1 MSATGAGTRRD
12 VTLKLPQLQN
22 LCKRDPASYRDDYDR
37 QIRRLRSEC
46 SILALS
52 PSAKPSE
59 NLVELIQFAAAVSS
73 SSYKGEE
80 SDRIARLLIDLLLGQ
95 CSSTDAAGNAA
106 AAAGN
111 AAKATSSTSTG
122 DLTMSIPP

>member
-59 NLVELIQFAAAVSS
+59 NLVELARAMEGLA
-73 SSYKGEE
+73 GEIGAQE
-80 SDRIARLLIDLLLGQ
+80 IGMVIPLDALGQ
-95 CSSTDAAGNAA
+95 AVVGRIVGREVGIRVGGLVGAADVGLDV
-106 AAAGN
+106 GG
-111 AAKATSSTSTG
+111 TVG
-122 DLTMSIPP
+122 DVVE